1 MIEKLINIA
10 KAEIG
15 YLEKKS
21 NKDLDSKTANAGK
34 GNYTKYARDLDNIPN
49 FYNGKKNGYPWC
61 DVFVDWLFVQ
71 TFGVDKAKELLLQ
84 PNKSLGAGCTYSA
97 RYYKNA
103 NQYHKTPK
111 VGDQIFFTNSK
122 GSIVHT
128 GIVYKV
134 DNTYVYTIEGNTSSD
149 EGVVENG
156 GSVNDKKYKLSYS
169 RIDGYGRPKYDED
182 YKPTPKPTK
191 TDVVYQGYDNKKKKW
206 LGAITNYNNT
216 SINGYSGNFGNSL
229 GGIRV
234 KLSNGA
240 KITIKSHIKGGKWL
254 SEINK
259 WDNTSNGYSGIKG
272 KPIDA
277 VMIKA
282 SGYKIEYRV
291 HLLKDNRWLN
301 WVSGYNTK
309 DSKNGYAGNIGESID
324 AIQIRIVD

>member
-21 NKDLDSKTANAGK
+21 NNQLDDKTANAGN

-49 FYNGKKNGYPWC
+49 FYNGKKNGYAWC

-84 PNKSLGAGCTYSA
+84 PNGSLGAGCTYSA

-122 GSIVHT
+122 GSIIHT

-134 DNTYVYTIEGNTSSD
+134 DSTYVYTIEGNTSSD

-169 RIDGYGRPKYDED
+169 RIDGYGRPKYNEEYTPEPPKKNTIEVDGVWGKATTKKAQEVFKTSID
-182 YKPTPKPTK
+182 GIVSNQYDIYEKKNPGLSSSTFEWEKKPSKNGSSLIKAIQKK
-191 TDVVYQGYDNKKKKW
+191 TGIKQDGYIGPNTIKSMQKW
-206 LGAITNYNNT
+206 LGTT
-216 SINGYSGNFGNSL
+216 QDGYVSRPSNM
-229 GGIRV
+229 V
-234 KLSNGA
+234 KA
-240 KITIKSHIKGGKWL
+240 FQKWL
-254 SEINK
+254 NEQ
-259 WDNTSNGYSGIKG
+259 D
-272 KPIDA
+272 
-277 VMIKA
+277 
-282 SGYKIEYRV
+282 
-291 HLLKDNRWLN
+291 
-301 WVSGYNTK
+301 
-309 DSKNGYAGNIGESID
+309 
-324 AIQIRIVD
+324 

>member
-10 KAEIG
+10 NAEIG

-21 NKDLDSKTANAGK
+21 NKDLDSKTANAGN

-49 FYNGKKNGYPWC
+49 FYNGKKNGYAWC

-71 TFGVDKAKELLLQ
+71 AFGVDKAKELLLQ
-84 PNKSLGAGCTYSA
+84 PNGSLGAGCTYSA

-169 RIDGYGRPKYDED
+169 RIDGYGRPKYDEE
-182 YKPTPKPTK
+182 YTPAKELKSIEEIAKEVLEGKWGNGDARKTALTK
-191 TDVVYQGYDNKKKKW
+191 AGYNYSEVQKKVNELAKGKTSTKKY
-206 LGAITNYNNT
+206 I
-216 SINGYSGNFGNSL
+216 
-229 GGIRV
+229 
-234 KLSNGA
+234 KLSSGVWCR
-240 KITIKSHIKGGKWL
+240 KGVGFKYKKYKVIPKNTKCELLGK
-254 SEINK
+254 NVG
-259 WDNTSNGYSGIKG
+259 TSNGYKWDKIKYNNETVYL
-272 KPIDA
+272 P
-277 VMIKA
+277 
-282 SGYKIEYRV
+282 
-291 HLLKDNRWLN
+291 NN
-301 WVSGYNTK
+301 WNVYL
-309 DSKNGYAGNIGESID
+309 
-324 AIQIRIVD
+324 